1 MVLWSWRG
9 RLGNGLREEKAL
21 EEVDIGRLCSG
32 KSVVSGLRADGG
44 EEGKDGK
51 GRGAMCWLR

>member
-1 MVLWSWRG
+1 
-9 RLGNGLREEKAL
+9 LREEKAL

-51 GRGAMCWLR
+51 GRGTMCWLR